1 MEGKIYIVTG
11 VTGSIGGAIAQKLDE
26 LGARLILPGRD
37 LLKINDF
44 IENKLNGTQH
54 IGFQMDLGNIG
65 EILGFS
71 KDIIKLGLKID
82 GIVHAAGIAEVRPIK
97 LTTPDFLTKVFNI
110 NFNSFIELIRCFSHI
125 SLRNVELNIVGI
137 SAIGAFQGN
146 ATKTAYCASKAAMN
160 AAVKCLAIEL
170 ADKGIRI
177 NTVAPGA
184 TESKMVSD
192 LVNLPGGEQSLQK
205 IKERQVLGICEP
217 QDIANAVIFLLSDSS
232 RMITGTCLPVDGG
245 KLAS

>member
-125 SLRNVELNIVGI
+125 SLRNVKLNIVGI

>member
-11 VTGSIGGAIAQKLDE
+11 STGSIGGAVAQKLDE

-44 IENKLNGTQH
+44 IENKLNGTEH
-54 IGFQMDLGNIG
+54 IGFQIDLGNIG

-71 KDIIKLGLKID
+71 KDINKLGLKID

-110 NFNSFIELIRCFSHI
+110 NFNSFIELIRCFSHK
-125 SLRNVELNIVGI
+125 SLRNEKLNIVGI

-184 TESKMVSD
+184 TESKMVSE
-192 LVNLPGGEQSLQK
+192 LVNMPGGEQSLQK
-205 IKERQVLGICEP
+205 IKERQVLGVCEP